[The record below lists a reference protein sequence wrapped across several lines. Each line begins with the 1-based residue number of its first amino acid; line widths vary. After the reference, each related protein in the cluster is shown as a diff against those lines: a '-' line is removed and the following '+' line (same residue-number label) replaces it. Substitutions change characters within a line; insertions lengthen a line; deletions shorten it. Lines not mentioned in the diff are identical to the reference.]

1 MLSKFF
7 CFTMKMIIIDIIFF
21 GLQKFSF
28 LSLKQLMWKAQNF
41 VFEVRQWLMSIGDT
55 AHPAMTQVSLGN

>member
-55 AHPAMTQVSLGN
+55 AHPEMTQVSLGN